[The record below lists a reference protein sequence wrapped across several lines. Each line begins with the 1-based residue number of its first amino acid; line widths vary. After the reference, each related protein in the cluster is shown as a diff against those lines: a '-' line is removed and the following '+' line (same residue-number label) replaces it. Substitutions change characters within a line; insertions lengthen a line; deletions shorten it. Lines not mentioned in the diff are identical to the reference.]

1 MLLFQLPLAD
11 PGRPD
16 LRSPV
21 RFLAWLARRQL
32 RTVVQGAIFG
42 TIWMGSQAV
51 LPAAVGAAINAMV
64 GRDEGSL
71 VKWCLVVLALGT
83 VQAVA
88 GVLRH
93 RRAVSNF
100 LSSIVIV
107 DQLLARHAARLG
119 ASLPRRIGEGEVAS
133 IGTTDVTR
141 IGRIIDI
148 TARGTGA
155 AVSYCVVV
163 AIMLSSSVWLGLVV
177 LLGVPLGAL
186 LVVPVMKPLERRQ
199 WAEREAR
206 GAASEVAADTVAGL
220 RVLRGLGGE
229 EDFRSRYLTS
239 SQAVR
244 RATVRTAKAQSALQ
258 AARVFTPGAVLVAVT
273 FLGAHLVLRGRVSP
287 GQLVADYAYAAFLV
301 LPVQTL
307 ADAAVNWSAATVAAG
322 RVLSVLRLS
331 HDIETPLH
339 PEPFPVPGPL
349 VDEVTGLV
357 VEAGTFTTVAVP
369 DAEQGADL
377 AERLG
382 RHRVNTEVPGS
393 GVTLS
398 GVDLACLPLDDVRH
412 HIMVLDREARLLA
425 GTVREV
431 VDVPPAVPGMDRPS
445 VEEAISAACA
455 DDIVAGLDGGIDG
468 QVAERGRS
476 LSGGQ
481 RQRLLLAA
489 ALRAGAPVLV
499 MHEPTSAVDAHTEA
513 AIAENLARV
522 RKGLTTVVIANSPL
536 LLARADEVVMIDGGG
551 PGDPGRP
558 GYAPALLRGSH
569 AQLMRSSASYREL
582 VSRELE

>member
-11 PGRPD
+11 PGQPD

-21 RFLAWLARRQL
+21 RFLIWLARRQL
-32 RTVVQGAIFG
+32 RTVLEGATCGIV
-42 TIWMGSQAV
+42 WMGTQAV
-51 LPAAVGAAINAMV
+51 LPAAVGAAVNAMV
-64 GRDEGSL
+64 AGNETDL
-71 VKWCLVVLALGT
+71 VHWCLVVLALGA

-88 GVLRH
+88 GMLRH

-100 LSSIVIV
+100 LSSAVIV
-107 DQLLARHAARLG
+107 DQLVVRQAARLG
-119 ASLPRRIGEGEVAS
+119 ASLPRRTSEGEVAS

-141 IGRIIDI
+141 IGRMIDV
-148 TARGTGA
+148 TARGSGA
-155 AVSYCVVV
+155 VVSYFVVA

-186 LVVPVMKPLERRQ
+186 LVAPVMKPLERRQ
-199 WAEREAR
+199 WAERQAR
-206 GAASEVAADTVAGL
+206 GGASEVAADTVAGL

-229 EDFRSRYLTS
+229 ADFSARYLTS
-239 SQAVR
+239 SQRVR
-244 RATVRTAKAQSALQ
+244 RATVRTARAQSVLQ

-273 FLGAHLVLRGRVSP
+273 FIGAHLVLAGRVSP

-322 RVLSVLRLS
+322 RVLSVLRLE
-331 HDIETPLH
+331 HDIADP
-339 PEPFPVPGPL
+339 PQPQSVPVPGPL
-349 VDEVTGLV
+349 IDEASGLV
-357 VEAGTFTTVAVP
+357 VGEGTFSVVAVADP
-369 DAEQGADL
+369 EIGAEL

-382 RHRVNTEVPGS
+382 RHTLSGVTLS

-398 GVDLACLPLDDVRH
+398 GVDLALLSVSDVRRQV
-412 HIMVLDREARLLA
+412 MVLDRETRLLA

-431 VDVPPAVPGMDRPS
+431 VDVPGAVPEGPVRPS
-445 VEEAISAACA
+445 VEEALRAACA
-455 DDIVAGLDGGIDG
+455 DDIVGGLDGGLEA

-489 ALRAGAPVLV
+489 ALRAAPPVLV
-499 MHEPTSAVDAHTEA
+499 MHEPTSAVDAYTEA
-513 AIAENLARV
+513 AIAHNLAHAR
-522 RKGLTTVVIANSPL
+522 RGLTTVVITNSPL
-536 LLARADEVVMIDGGG
+536 LSARADVVVLLGGDGTV
-551 PGDPGRP
+551 
-558 GYAPALLRGSH
+558 RGTHSE
-569 AQLMRSSASYREL
+569 LMRTCAAYREL